1 MSTERTP
8 AQRIIDSQV
17 FDLELYRLQAGV
29 AFDTLENAVQHY
41 LATGRVNGLIPH
53 PLFLPSLVAPTS
65 WRTAKTDPLVA
76 YLQDFT
82 GAHTVRTHP
91 LFDPRLLD
99 TSPVGP
105 TQTPLAWRLKSHAD
119 DEPLGP
125 VAGIYS
131 EDVTLA
137 DVRAALVAA
146 LLDLRAVHAAYQ
158 PLRTASTLPS
168 YDPELAAAVG
178 RLGAR
183 AEQPLVSVILPTWN
197 RAATL
202 GAAVASIQAQDY
214 PHWELLVVDDG
225 SLDDTALVVGA
236 LASRDD
242 RIRLVRRPHS
252 GVSAARNAGLAE
264 ASGRF
269 VAFLDSDKAW
279 HDTFLS
285 TMVAFLE
292 DGDHGAA
299 VAGCAVHFG
308 DQLVYRTAQ
317 ATTESLRVANSVDQ
331 TAIVARRELLEQV
344 GGFDEGLKRAV
355 DYDLVLKLSEVTT
368 LHQLPFIGLEYSED
382 ATETHRISEFE
393 SKAWNHHV
401 AERHAWDRFDRTAA
415 DLDEELVTFLVDD
428 VASVAEAETRLEEI
442 ARLADGSPYEVVL
455 VPHDGDWALRAGLEA
470 LTHARVPVRVLTV
483 GFRADRPRHLNQGLR
498 AAAGAVTVVMTG
510 GQSLLS
516 GRLAD
521 LLAQLT
527 EHSAVH
533 PVTLGPTR
541 LIDDVGVIY
550 PDHGADPLPL
560 LRGLP
565 VDVVHTVDP
574 YAVPAATFPLV
585 ARTEDLW
592 AVQGATALLDSLW
605 VDVDLSQKLARHRG
619 AAPAVNTHV
628 VAQNTAPPWPAR
640 GGADDVRTF
649 RQLWPTPPTGSA
661 TAQADLGVTSVI
673 TGFTA
678 LSYPDE
684 PDRWTRAV
692 YAPGPF
698 TVRDREAPLL
708 FSIRTAAPADD
719 RSVNWGDY
727 HYAQSLASAL
737 RGLGQRAHVDYQPN
751 ADRDTSG
758 FEDVMVSL
766 RGLRDV
772 PVPGNATS
780 VLWVISHPELVGVK
794 EAEKYDLVY
803 AASVPWAQRFTEQW
817 GVDVQPLLQC
827 TDPSR
832 FHPDVP
838 LLPELSGSIVMVGN
852 SRKQF
857 RPAAWHTANAGLPV
871 RIWGTDWEGMVPP
884 ECLMGPS
891 IPNEELASYYRSARW
906 NLNDHW
912 PEMREEGFISN
923 RIFDVLAAGGRLV
936 TDDVAGLGEV
946 FGDRLQVFA
955 DPRHLLELVDQDPA
969 AAYPS
974 SLLEELSSQVRAEHT
989 FEARATRLLH
999 DVQQVRRARHQG
1011 EQE

>member
-1 MSTERTP
+1 MSAERTP
-8 AQRIIDSQV
+8 LQRIIDSQV
-17 FDLELYRLQAGV
+17 FDLELYRLQAGL

-41 LATGRVNGLIPH
+41 LDEGRVKGLLPH

-65 WRTAKTDPLVA
+65 WRTATTDPLVA
-76 YLQDFT
+76 YLRDYAT
-82 GAHTVRTHP
+82 SHTVRTHP

-99 TSPVGP
+99 TSAVGP
-105 TQTPLAWRLKSHAD
+105 TQTPLAWQLKSHSED
-119 DEPLGP
+119 DPLGP
-125 VAGIYS
+125 VAGIYR

-137 DVRAALVAA
+137 DVRAALVAS
-146 LLDLRAVHAAYQ
+146 LLDLRAVQAAYQ
-158 PLRTASTLPS
+158 PLRTATTLPAH
-168 YDPELAAAVG
+168 DPALAAAVT
-178 RLGAR
+178 RLGSR
-183 AEQPLVSVILPTWN
+183 PEQPLVSVILPTWN
-197 RAATL
+197 RAATV
-202 GAAVASIQAQDY
+202 GTAVASIQAQDY

-225 SLDDTALVVGA
+225 SLDDTALVVGS

-242 RIRLVRRPHS
+242 RIRLVSRPHS
-252 GVSAARNAGLAE
+252 GVSAARNAGLTE
-264 ASGRF
+264 ASGRY

-279 HDTFLS
+279 HPTFLS

-292 DGDHGAA
+292 DGEHGAA

-308 DQLVYRTAQ
+308 DHLVYRTAQ
-317 ATTESLRVANSVDQ
+317 ATPESLRVANSVDQ
-331 TAIVARRELLEQV
+331 TAIVARRELLQQV
-344 GGFDEGLKRAV
+344 GGFDEGLRRAV

-401 AERHAWDRFDRTAA
+401 AERHAWHRFTRTAA
-415 DLDEELVTFLVDD
+415 DLDAGLVTFLIDD
-428 VASVAEAETRLEEI
+428 VTSVTEAERLVEEI
-442 ARLADGSPYEVVL
+442 ARVADGSPCEVVL
-455 VPHDGDWALRAGLEA
+455 VPHNGDWALRAGLEA
-470 LTHARVPVRVLTV
+470 LTHAQIPVRVLTV

-498 AAAGAVTVVMTG
+498 AATGAVTVVMTG
-510 GQSLLS
+510 GQSLLT

-521 LLAQLT
+521 LVEPLAD
-527 EHSAVH
+527 HSAVH

-541 LIDDVGVIY
+541 LIDDAGVVY
-550 PDHGADPLPL
+550 PDFGADPLPL

-565 VDVVHTVDP
+565 ADVLHSVEP

-592 AVQGATALLDSLW
+592 AVEGASALLDSLW
-605 VDVDLSQKLARHRG
+605 VDVDLAQKLARHRA
-619 AAPAVNTHV
+619 AAPIVTTGV
-628 VAQNTAPPWPAR
+628 LAQNTAEPWPAR

-649 RQLWPTPPTGSA
+649 RQLWPTPPAGSA
-661 TAQADLGVTSVI
+661 ATLDGVGVTSVI

-678 LSYPDE
+678 LSHPDE
-684 PDRWTRAV
+684 PDRWTRAC
-692 YAPGPF
+692 YAPGVR
-698 TVRDREAPLL
+698 TARDREAPLV
-708 FSIRTAAPADD
+708 FAIRTAAPADD

-727 HYAQSLASAL
+727 HYAQSLAAAL

-758 FEDVMVSL
+758 FEDVVISL

-803 AASVPWAQRFTEQW
+803 AASIPWARRFTEQW
-817 GVDVQPLLQC
+817 GVDVEPLLQC

-838 LLPELSGSIVMVGN
+838 LLPELSESIVMVGN

-871 RIWGTDWEGMVPP
+871 RIWGTDWEGMVPQ

-936 TDDVAGLGEV
+936 TDDVAGLGAV
-946 FGDRLQVFA
+946 FGDRLQVFTN
-955 DPRHLLELVDQDPA
+955 PRRLLELVDQDPA
-969 AAYPS
+969 AAYPAA
-974 SLLEELSSQVRAEHT
+974 LLEELSSEVRAEHT
-989 FEARATRLLH
+989 FAARAARLLH
-999 DVQQVRRARHQG
+999 DVQEIRRMRHQG